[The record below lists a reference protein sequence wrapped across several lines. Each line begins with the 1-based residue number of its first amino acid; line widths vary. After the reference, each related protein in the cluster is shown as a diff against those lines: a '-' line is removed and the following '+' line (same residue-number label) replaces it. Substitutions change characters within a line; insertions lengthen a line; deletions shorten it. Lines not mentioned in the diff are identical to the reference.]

1 MKIKFC
7 FSIAAIVPLTFCF
20 SASGQ
25 TMPRKTGLSAS
36 ASPIAGGLATP
47 SASPAK
53 QNQRPLPFH
62 GMVFAVDQKN
72 KTFTISGKQATRA
85 FKITG
90 KTQIIKGAGAG
101 AMKDIVENEEVSG
114 SYWKNADGTF
124 EAKVLKLG
132 PTEKKPASPVAKSTP
147 VASPSVSPTP
157 TP

>member
-1 MKIKFC
+1 MKLTIS

-25 TMPRKTGLSAS
+25 TLGRNTGLSAS
-36 ASPIAGGLATP
+36 TSPAAGGLATP

-53 QNQRPLPFH
+53 QNLRPLPFH
-62 GMVFAVDQKN
+62 GMVSAVDQKN

-124 EAKVLKLG
+124 EAKVVKLG
-132 PTEKKPASPVAKSTP
+132 PTEKKSGSPAAKSTP
-147 VASPSVSPTP
+147 TTSPSVSPTP

>member
-1 MKIKFC
+1 MKLTIS
-7 FSIAAIVPLTFCF
+7 FSIAAIVSVTFCF

-25 TMPRKTGLSAS
+25 TLGRNTGLSAS
-36 ASPIAGGLATP
+36 TSPAAGGLATP

-53 QNQRPLPFH
+53 QNLRPLPFH
-62 GMVFAVDQKN
+62 GMVSAVDQKN

-124 EAKVLKLG
+124 EAKVVKLG
-132 PTEKKPASPVAKSTP
+132 PEKKPASPVAKSAPAT
-147 VASPSVSPTP
+147 SPSASPTP